1 VSTLGGAARTGF
13 HRGEGKDVSD
23 RSRANRADDDKDLA
37 AFGYRQELHRSLGSF
52 STFAAGFSYISVLTG
67 GFQLFFFAFAMA
79 GPAFVW
85 TWPVVVFGQ
94 LLFALCF
101 AELAAH
107 YPVAGSIYS
116 WAKQVARPA
125 TAWLAGWMM
134 LVTYT
139 VTIAA
144 VALAWQIIL
153 PAISPTFQIIG
164 DGTGKYDFAENAV
177 LLGTILIV
185 IVTTINCLGVRIT
198 ALINN
203 VGVITELLAVV
214 LLTVLLAA
222 HITRGPGVF
231 LETHGTSAGHTLG
244 YGGALLVAMLFAN
257 YVLWGFE
264 TAGSVSEETNDPRRT
279 SPKSIIRA
287 LAAAGVAGG
296 VLVLVALMAV
306 GDINA
311 KELSVSGLPFIVK
324 DTLGSFLGD
333 VFLWAVV
340 VSITVCCLA
349 VQAGTIRLIFAMA
362 RDNALPGGRV
372 LARVSERS
380 KTPIVPA
387 IVTGAIAIAI
397 LLINIKQP
405 QIFLVVTSLPVVMAM
420 IAYVL
425 VCGPLLLRRL
435 RGSWK
440 QEPGYFSLGKFGTI
454 VNAGAVAWG
463 IAVAVNIAWPRNE
476 IYNPADP
483 HHWYLQWAG
492 VVGVGAVIVI
502 GLAWYA
508 LVQRHRIGVLA
519 EHRASAEPVTATEPP
534 LLGEVDPVP
543 S

>member
-1 VSTLGGAARTGF
+1 VLEHKPAAPA
-13 HRGEGKDVSD
+13 S
-23 RSRANRADDDKDLA
+23 DDDGDLA

-52 STFAAGFSYISVLTG
+52 STFAAGFSYISILTG

-85 TWPVVVFGQ
+85 TWPVVVGGQ
-94 LLFALCF
+94 MLFALCF

-164 DGTGKYDFAENAV
+164 DGAGKYDFAENAV
-177 LLGTILIV
+177 VLGAVLIV
-185 IVTTINCLGVRIT
+185 LVTTINCLGVRIT

-203 VGVITELLAVV
+203 VGVMTELVAVT
-214 LLTVLLAA
+214 LLIVLLAA

-231 LETHGTSAGHTLG
+231 LETHGTGADHTLG
-244 YGGALLVAMLFAN
+244 YAGALLVAMLFAN
-257 YVLWGFE
+257 YIMWGFE
-264 TAGSVSEETNDPRRT
+264 TAGSVSEETTDPRRT

-287 LAAAGVAGG
+287 LAAAGIAGG
-296 VLVLVALMAV
+296 LLILVALMAV

-324 DTLGSFLGD
+324 DTLGSTLGD

-349 VQAGTIRLIFAMA
+349 VQAGTIRLMFAMA

-372 LARVSERS
+372 LARVSTHS

-387 IVTGAIAIAI
+387 LVTGAIAIVI
-397 LLINIKQP
+397 LLVNINQP
-405 QIFLVVTSLPVVMAM
+405 QIFLVVTSIPVVMAM

-435 RGSWK
+435 SGRWK
-440 QEPGYFSLGKFGTI
+440 QEPGYFSLGRFGTI

-463 IAVAVNIAWPRNE
+463 LAVAINIAWPRNA

-508 LVQRHRIGVLA
+508 LVQRHRVGILA
-519 EHRASAEPVTATEPP
+519 EHRAHRTPTETTAPRV
-534 LLGEVDPVP
+534 GEMDPVI

>member
-1 VSTLGGAARTGF
+1 VPHASED
-13 HRGEGKDVSD
+13 HSE
-23 RSRANRADDDKDLA
+23 LA
-37 AFGYRQELHRSLGSF
+37 AFGYRQELHRGLGSF

-79 GPAFVW
+79 GPAFIW

-94 LLFALCF
+94 MLFALCF

-107 YPVAGSIYS
+107 YPIAGSIYS

-153 PAISPTFQIIG
+153 PAISPTFQIVG
-164 DGTGKYDFAENAV
+164 DGTGKYDFAGNAV
-177 LLGTILIV
+177 LLGTVLIV
-185 IVTTINCLGVRIT
+185 LVTTINCLGVRLT

-203 VGVITELLAVV
+203 IGVITELLAVV

-231 LETHGTSAGHTLG
+231 LETHGTGAGHPLG
-244 YGGALLVAMLFAN
+244 YTGALLVAMLFAN
-257 YVLWGFE
+257 YIMWGFE
-264 TAGSVSEETNDPRRT
+264 TAGSVSEETTDPRRT
-279 SPKSIIRA
+279 NPKAIIRA
-287 LAAAGVAGG
+287 LAAAGLAGG
-296 VLVLVALMAV
+296 VLILVALMAV

-324 DTLGSFLGD
+324 DTLGNGLGNLFLG
-333 VFLWAVV
+333 AVV
-340 VSITVCCLA
+340 VSIAVCCLA
-349 VQAGTIRLIFAMA
+349 VQAGTIRLVFAMA
-362 RDNALPGGRV
+362 RDNALPGGRA
-372 LARVSERS
+372 LARVSKHS

-387 IVTGAIAIAI
+387 VVTGGIAIVI
-397 LLINIKQP
+397 LLVNIKQP
-405 QIFLVVTSLPVVMAM
+405 QIFLVVTSIPVVMAM

-425 VCGPLLLRRL
+425 VCGPLLLRRV
-435 RGSWK
+435 RGDWQVK
-440 QEPGYFSLGKFGTI
+440 PGYFSLGRFGTI

-463 IAVAVNIAWPRNE
+463 IFVAVNIAWPRNE
-476 IYNPADP
+476 IYNPAAP

-492 VVGVGAVIVI
+492 VVGVGAVIVV
-502 GLAWYA
+502 GLAWYT
-508 LVQRHRIGVLA
+508 LVQRHRIGILP
-519 EHRASAEPVTATEPP
+519 EHRAV
-534 LLGEVDPVP
+534 GDPVATADAP
-543 S
+543 AFGPLDPVGS